1 MKATCGFVFPECRVS
16 RLRKWVCTLEWV
28 LFLLIPVAV
37 LADIPDS
44 PRSGGIPCLEGIYKI
59 VSSTDP
65 ILPAT
70 GRQEIFLDFGRGIQA
85 GRFSGSVAIS
95 LRQNPHVKVRI
106 MAWQYFPQH
115 GKLVLGNPCFEGAR
129 DAVVRGVWRI
139 RGASGGVIM
148 ERDDCLV
155 VLHRADPRDL

>member
-1 MKATCGFVFPECRVS
+1 MKRTCDSVFPERRV
-16 RLRKWVCTLEWV
+16 LGARKWVCKLEWV
-28 LFLLIPVAV
+28 LFLLIPAAV

-44 PRSGGIPCLEGIYKI
+44 PRFGGIPRLEGIYKV

-70 GRQEIFLDFGRGIQA
+70 GRQELFLDFGRGIQA

-129 DAVVRGVWRI
+129 DAVARGVWRI

-148 ERDDCLV
+148 ERDNCLV
-155 VLHRADPRDL
+155 VLHCADPQDL